1 MNGNLNPKR
10 KDVGKLSNSALMDNL
25 GTNNQEAGLLLDIA
39 SPGQDKENMAD
50 LMKQLVIYQKN
61 EIK

>member
-1 MNGNLNPKR
+1 MKGNLNPKK

-39 SPGQDKENMAD
+39 SPGQDKENLANS
-50 LMKQLVIYQKN
+50 MKQLAIYQN
-61 EIK
+61 N

>member
-1 MNGNLNPKR
+1 MKGNLNPKK